1 LRQIDGGTF
10 IANEILLTAHLSVGE
25 HIFRAV
31 LIVHEEDGTSYEAS
45 STEVAFAVKAHA
57 MRLNVWAL
65 PTAIAAGDRF
75 TLKAGIKCSAGCK
88 LAGKEL
94 SIFDGDGIQVG
105 CGTLLDEVW
114 PGTSALYFT
123 EMEGNAPLTVGK
135 HKWEVRISAW
145 GSGTPHAAGA
155 LTFDVNVVD
164 PPDCEVTVE
173 ALDAGT
179 QTPIERARIVMHPY
193 RALTGENGVATL
205 KVSKGNY
212 KLLVSGSKYIAST
225 KTIEV
230 KDDITVRAELT
241 LEPIVDPASYYT
253 F

>member
-1 LRQIDGGTF
+1 
-10 IANEILLTAHLSVGE
+10 
-25 HIFRAV
+25 V
-31 LIVHEEDGTSYEAS
+31 LIVHEEDGKSYDAS

-75 TLKAGIKCSAGCK
+75 TFKAGIKCSAGCK
-88 LAGKEL
+88 LTGKEL

-105 CGTLLDEVW
+105 CETLLDGVW
-114 PGTSALYFT
+114 PGTSALYFA
-123 EMEGNAPLTVGK
+123 EVEGNAPFTVGRQ
-135 HKWEVRISAW
+135 KWEVRISAS

-155 LTFDVNVVD
+155 LTVVVNVVD
-164 PPDCEVTVE
+164 PPDYEVTVE

-193 RALTGENGVATL
+193 RALTGENGVAKL
-205 KVSKGNY
+205 RVSKGNY
-212 KLLVSGSKYIAST
+212 KLLVSGSKYIAT
-225 KTIEV
+225 ARTIEV
-230 KDDITVRAELT
+230 TDNVIVRAELA
-241 LEPIVDPASYYT
+241 LEPIVDPSSYYT